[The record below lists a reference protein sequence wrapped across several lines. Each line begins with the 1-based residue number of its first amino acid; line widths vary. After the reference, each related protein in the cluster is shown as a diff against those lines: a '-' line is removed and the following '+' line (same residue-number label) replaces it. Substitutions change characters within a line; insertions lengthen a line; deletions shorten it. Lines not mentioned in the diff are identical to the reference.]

1 MCLSF
6 SVPWLA
12 ARACPAAPTEV
23 MQSGV
28 LVQQVQQHVLAEHV
42 DACTGATRVQH
53 LSMPCVR
60 RAFAATAARIPHP
73 ASSFAR
79 PRPSL
84 RAVRPHHANMP
95 HRPWPAPLTHAP
107 QEGHALGALRV
118 QPWAQHSAGKAGG
131 RSGASRE
138 AAGVKACPGAGQAWP
153 RSMSDTTIPYMAT
166 GPCKHRRWRS
176 PGSCRA
182 PHPGWW
188 CPRASSPGPPPWA
201 SQQTPQSCG
210 RDAPGGRLANCD
222 LAGMLRPL
230 TRAVLPTASYQWPR
244 PMASCGCA
252 ERGDVE

>member
-1 MCLSF
+1 
-6 SVPWLA
+6 
-12 ARACPAAPTEV
+12 
-23 MQSGV
+23 
-28 LVQQVQQHVLAEHV
+28 
-42 DACTGATRVQH
+42 
-53 LSMPCVR
+53 MPR
-60 RAFAATAARIPHP
+60 RTHR
-73 ASSFAR
+73 S
-79 PRPSL
+79 
-84 RAVRPHHANMP
+84 RAVRGSGTAGPAARSCGTRRCLHGCNQGAALVNSVCPKGICRNCRSHTPSGKLFRTPPPLVTRRA
-95 HRPWPAPLTHAP
+95 PAPCQHAAPSLASATHPCSPGRAC
-107 QEGHALGALRV
+107 A
-118 QPWAQHSAGKAGG
+118 G
-131 RSGASRE
+131 RSPGPDLGIAQPRPGRRQLGASRE
-138 AAGVKACPGAGQAWP
+138 AAVVKACPGAGQAWP

-210 RDAPGGRLANCD
+210 RDTPGGRLANCD